1 MEWDSIL
8 ESQYKISIAFLY
20 ARNEQLE
27 SEIFKKILFKSFVSG
42 LPWGSVVKTLPAN
55 AGDTGLLP
63 YLGRTHTLWGN

>member
-20 ARNEQLE
+20 ARNEQLK
-27 SEIFKKILFKSFVSG
+27 SEIFQKILFKSFVSG

-63 YLGRTHTLWGN
+63 DLGRTHTLWGN